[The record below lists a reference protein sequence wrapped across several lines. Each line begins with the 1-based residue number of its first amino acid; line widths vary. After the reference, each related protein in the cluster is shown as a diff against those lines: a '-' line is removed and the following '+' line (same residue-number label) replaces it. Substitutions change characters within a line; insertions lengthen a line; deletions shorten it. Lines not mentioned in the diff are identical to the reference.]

1 MAQLNPNFEIDFSD
15 INSYEQIQLIND
27 AQLARE
33 NLLMHRAY
41 REPSDDEVIRQNYSS
56 YTFIDFRPRIFA
68 AKSLGQNNSSSRN
81 SSSSRGLINT
91 TLNESTTTTSN
102 NNNNSNKSNQ
112 SCNSTGE
119 TFNNQSSSCNSNGN
133 NSNNKPCYE
142 LEKFS
147 SIFERI
153 NIWLKLNKEWQAVS
167 VETLFYDSS
176 TQFNH
181 LRSSTYSNH
190 LPKNT
195 RGIRLHLSPF
205 KSRFSGPQK
214 IGCINVVPRRL
225 NGSKQD
231 KQEANDGP
239 NSIDDSSSNDY
250 ENLDQIL
257 ARLNELL
264 LSRPIEGKC

>member
-1 MAQLNPNFEIDFSD
+1 MAQLNPNFEIDYSD

-68 AKSLGQNNSSSRN
+68 AKSVNNHVSSSRN
-81 SSSSRGLINT
+81 SCSSRGLLSQSATNVTNDQQSNSSNT
-91 TLNESTTTTSN
+91 NTIGA
-102 NNNNSNKSNQ
+102 
-112 SCNSTGE
+112 TGE
-119 TFNNQSSSCNSNGN
+119 TFNSPIAS
-133 NSNNKPCYE
+133 KPSYE

-147 SIFERI
+147 SIFERV

-167 VETLFYDSS
+167 VETLFYDSA

-181 LRSSTYSNH
+181 LRSSTFANH

-225 NGSKQD
+225 SNNRQL
-231 KQEANDGP
+231 QEPISPQQEGNESGEP
-239 NSIDDSSSNDY
+239 TTTKSVQDDSASNY

-264 LSRPIEGKC
+264 LSRPIEGK